1 MNMTEDS
8 KILDIEGLETYSS
21 ELKILLDNLAGMFE
35 CYLSVSSRTAGMALL
50 SAFTMEVAM
59 VTLKLKALRKRWQVY
74 LPFKEVIDVI
84 FVEHEKTA
92 RQWLNLL
99 TGQEDV
105 AEDEEYVLDYL
116 HLDNDYLLDMM
127 DYDIEPIRQGLK
139 PDELKQ
145 AVVDYCKKV
154 DKLLKKSQ
162 LDDWEE
168 KAMSR
173 LEPKVLELVQ
183 KGQEEQTLM
192 ELTIATVKKYATEL
206 HELEE
211 FFSSDLKE
219 EQFMVLANRL
229 MHRDCQK
236 AIKDAH
242 DQVRKEHNSWPKRF
256 EKDRAIAM
264 KERVKMLLLKD
275 AHGEDLKEYIDLD
288 YPELLEDACFG
299 QYLFR
304 DRHKL
309 TYDDV
314 ALMVHYC
321 TMIEDLNKY
330 IDPNLAIKK
339 RKAQALGR
347 ELDNEEKSIV
357 KTLLGFADKAE
368 WRNGATADSITL
380 GINRMLGVGFH
391 LEPAMQKHSDSLW
404 KMLKSRRNKTAE
416 ESLMLTW
423 FNIVGYCL
431 RKELLT
437 GGSPALA
444 KLFYP
449 NCHED
454 DYKAIIKGKNGDN
467 ATFTALEPL
476 LDKYL
481 K

>member
-1 MNMTEDS
+1 MTEDN
-8 KILDIEGLETYSS
+8 KMLDNEEVEDYSS
-21 ELKILLDNLAGMFE
+21 ELKILLDNLADMFE
-35 CYLSVSSRTAGMALL
+35 CYLSMSSRKAGEVLL
-50 SAFTMEVAM
+50 RAFTMEVAM
-59 VTLKLKALRKRWQVY
+59 ITLKLKALRKRWWVY
-74 LPFKEVIDVI
+74 LPFKEVIDVR
-84 FVEHEKTA
+84 FSEYEKLA
-92 RQWLNLL
+92 RMWLNLL
-99 TGQEDV
+99 TGQDESV
-105 AEDEEYVLDYL
+105 EDEEYVLDYL

-127 DYDIEPIRQGLK
+127 DYDIEPIRPGLK
-139 PDELKQ
+139 PDELNQ
-145 AVVDYCKKV
+145 AVVTYCKKV

-168 KAMSR
+168 KAMNR
-173 LEPKVLELVQ
+173 IEPKVLALVEQ
-183 KGQEEQTLM
+183 ATEEDNLKEVCATTIRQFAK
-192 ELTIATVKKYATEL
+192 ELTD
-206 HELEE
+206 LEDY
-211 FFSSDLKE
+211 FSSDLGE
-219 EQFMVLANRL
+219 ERFMVLANRL

-236 AIKDAH
+236 AIKEAH
-242 DQVRKEHNSWPKRF
+242 DTVRKEHNSWPKKF

-264 KERVKMLLLKD
+264 KERVKMKLFTEAHGNELKD
-275 AHGEDLKEYIDLD
+275 YIDLD

-304 DRHKL
+304 ERHRL
-309 TYDDV
+309 SYEDV

-321 TMIEDLNKY
+321 TMIGDLNQY
-330 IDPNLAIKK
+330 IDPTLAIKK

-347 ELDNEEKSIV
+347 ELTAEEKSIV

-368 WRNGATADSITL
+368 WRNNATADSIKL

-391 LEPAMQKHSDSLW
+391 LEPDMQRHSDSLW
-404 KMLKSRRNKTAE
+404 RLLKGRRNKTAE

-423 FNIVGYCL
+423 FNIVGYCV
-431 RKELLT
+431 RKDLLT

-449 NCHED
+449 RCHED

-467 ATFTALEPL
+467 ATFKGLEPL